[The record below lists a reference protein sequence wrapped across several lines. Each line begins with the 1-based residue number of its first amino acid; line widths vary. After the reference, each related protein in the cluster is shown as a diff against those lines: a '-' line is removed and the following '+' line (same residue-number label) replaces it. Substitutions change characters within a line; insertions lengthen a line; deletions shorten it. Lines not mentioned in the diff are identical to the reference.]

1 MRDEFAHAMIALF
14 GKRRDLVFITG
25 DVGYMAVEGIADA
38 YGERFIN
45 AGIAEQNMVS
55 LAAGLAHEGHLPWVY
70 SIAPFVALRPYEQI
84 RTDVCLH
91 KLPVKLV
98 GNGGGYG
105 YGIMGATHHA
115 LEDVG
120 AMRVLP
126 NMRVYLPMTGADV
139 PEVVNMMAHDP
150 SPNYLRLNSAAEIPG
165 EVPPFAPWRKI
176 KAGRSCVV
184 IGMGPVVRNL
194 YEMSEQALLDD
205 LEIWSVGVLPLD
217 EIPADLVASIKEK
230 QRVVTIEEHYR
241 ACGMAEAVSYLLL
254 RQGVCPRSFTSLHAK
269 GYPSGRYGSQRWHQE
284 ESQLAGRALR
294 VQLERAVRG

>member
-1 MRDEFAHAMIALF
+1 MRDEFAHAMVALS
-14 GKRRDLVFITG
+14 GKRGDLVFITG
-25 DVGYMAVEGIADA
+25 DVGYMAVEGIAEA

-126 NMRVYLPMTGADV
+126 NMRLYLPLTGADV
-139 PEVVNMMAHDP
+139 PEVVNMMAQDP
-150 SPNYLRLNSAAEIPG
+150 LPNYLRLNTAAEIPG
-165 EVPPFAPWRKI
+165 EVPPFAAWRKL

-184 IGMGPVVRNL
+184 IGMGPVVANL
-194 YEMSEQALLDD
+194 YEMGDQALLDD

-217 EIPADLVASIKEK
+217 EIPADLIASIDEK
-230 QRVVTIEEHYR
+230 QRVGDHRR
-241 ACGMAEAVSYLLL
+241 ALSRLRDGRGRELPAAETRRVPALLHQPSCQGIPERTL
-254 RQGVCPRSFTSLHAK
+254 RQPTLA
-269 GYPSGRYGSQRWHQE
+269 SGRE
-284 ESQLAGRALR
+284 
-294 VQLERAVRG
+294 